1 MVKGL
6 NLNWKKRSNLISLA
20 LVLAV
25 LGVLGWLVGSRL
37 DLDDPF
43 VEIPGKLTALGPKTS
58 TTLKA
63 GDRSSGLKSIT
74 VTVKQG
80 EGPEKT
86 VLSRTFPPGG
96 EAGLT
101 VEIPLT
107 LDPQGLGLKDG
118 KARLSV
124 TATDRSWGNLLRGR
138 RTLITRDLE
147 VELTPLTVT
156 FVAASHLNQAGGT
169 ALVVYRVNKPPK
181 ETGLRMGDQFFPGYP
196 VPKGQPEAYGVLVP
210 LPLDCPAGLPVE
222 LVARGAGGSEAKQ
235 SHILKVK
242 PRKWRHDKMNL
253 SEGFLRQ
260 VAAVFPDAAQG
271 DLLQTF
277 LEVNRKKRQANHDRV
292 REISAQSQP
301 QPQWQ
306 GAFYRYPGKA
316 MARFGDRRTY
326 VFQNRTVDEQVHYG
340 EDLASLTHSPVPAG
354 NRGTVVLA
362 EPLGIY
368 GNTVILD
375 HGLGLFSMYSHL
387 SQMAVKAGDRV
398 DKGQILG
405 RTGATGLA
413 GGDHLHFSIIV
424 HGRFVNP
431 IEWWD
436 PHWLRDQVEK
446 VWAQA
451 GVPAVAAAPAPK
463 PTPPATRSKSKRSQ
477 RGR

>member
-1 MVKGL
+1 MAKGL
-6 NLNWKKRSNLISLA
+6 KLNWKKRHNLLSLILLLA
-20 LVLAV
+20 VLAV
-25 LGVLGWLVGSRL
+25 LGGLVGSRL
-37 DLDDPF
+37 DLDDPW
-43 VEIPGKLTALGPKTS
+43 VEIPEKLTALGSKTS

-63 GDRSSGLKSIT
+63 GDRSSGLKEIR
-74 VTVKQG
+74 VAIKQG

-86 VLSRTFPPGG
+86 VLTRTFPPGG
-96 EAGLT
+96 EAGAA

-107 LDPQGLGLKDG
+107 LEPQGLGLKDG
-118 KARLSV
+118 KATLSV
-124 TATDRSWGNLLRGR
+124 AVTDRSWGSFLWGR
-138 RTLITRDLE
+138 HTRVTRDLE

-156 FVAASHLNQAGGT
+156 FVAASHLLQAGGT
-169 ALVVYRVNKPPK
+169 ALVVYRVSKPPR
-181 ETGLRMGDQFFPGYP
+181 ETGLRVGEHFYPGYP
-196 VPKGQPEAYGVLVP
+196 VPKGQPEAYGAFVP
-210 LPLDCPAGLPVE
+210 LPLASPAGLPVE
-222 LVARGAGGSEAKQ
+222 IVARGAGGSEAKQ
-235 SHILKVK
+235 SLTLKVK
-242 PRKWRHDKMNL
+242 PRKWRQDRMNL

-271 DLLQTF
+271 DLLPTF
-277 LEVNRKKRQANHDRV
+277 LEVNRRKRQANHNRI
-292 REISAQSQP
+292 REVTAQSQP
-301 QPQWQ
+301 QPLWQ
-306 GAFYRYPGKA
+306 GPFYRYPGKA

-326 VFQNRTVDEQVHYG
+326 VWQNRAVDEQVHYG

-368 GNTVILD
+368 GNTVILE
-375 HGLGLFSMYSHL
+375 HGLGVFSMYSHL
-387 SQMAVKAGDRV
+387 SQVAVQAGDRV

-405 RTGATGLA
+405 RTGTTGLA

-431 IEWWD
+431 VEWWD

-451 GVPAVAAAPAPK
+451 GSVAVAASPAPK
-463 PTPPATRSKSKRSQ
+463 PPASAPKSKSRKGQ